1 MSRRVVIT
9 GLGAITPIGNTTNDF
24 WDGLKAGK
32 SGAQTV
38 TRFDIT
44 SFSAKVA
51 AEVKGFDPEAYIE
64 PKEVKKLDLFTQYA
78 IAASIQAVDSSGLN
92 PEALDL
98 ARVGVLI
105 GSGIGG
111 IQTIEEQKEV
121 LMEKGPRRI
130 SPFLIPKLIINM
142 ASGMVSMRYG
152 FRGPNTSV
160 VTACA
165 TGNHAIGDAMRLIQ
179 RNDAEVMVA
188 GGTEAAITPLGY
200 GGFANMK
207 ALSTRNDSPEEASRP
222 FDLDRDGFVMGEGA
236 GIVVLEEL
244 EHAKKRGAQILGEIV
259 GYGMTADA
267 YHMTMPEPEG
277 RGASEAIRLSLAD
290 AQLQPE
296 EIGYVNAHGTSTP
309 YNDKFETQAIKNVFG
324 DHAKKLA
331 ISSTKSMTGHLLGAS
346 GAIEFVAV
354 TKALQ
359 EGVLPPTINYST
371 PDPDCDLDYIPNEA
385 REQSVNA
392 AISNSFGFGGHNAV
406 LTVKKFN

>member
-9 GLGAITPIGNTTNDF
+9 GLGAITPIGNTTKDF

-32 SGAQTV
+32 SGAHTV

-44 SFSAKVA
+44 KFSAKVA

-244 EHAKKRGAQILGEIV
+244 EHAKKRGAEILGEIV

-277 RGASEAIRLSLAD
+277 KGSSEAIRLSLAD
-290 AQLQPE
+290 AKLQPE
-296 EIGYVNAHGTSTP
+296 DIGYVNAHGTSTP

-359 EGVLPPTINYST
+359 EGVLPPTINYNT

-406 LTVKKFN
+406 LTLKKFS

>member
-9 GLGAITPIGNTTNDF
+9 GLGAITPIGNTVEEF
-24 WDGLKAGK
+24 WNGLKSGV
-32 SGAQTV
+32 SGAHTV

-44 SFSAKVA
+44 DFSVKFA
-51 AEVKGFDPEAYIE
+51 AEVKGFNPEDCIDP
-64 PKEVKKLDLFTQYA
+64 KDVKKLDRFTQFA
-78 IAASIQAVDSSGLN
+78 IAASLQAVDSSGIN
-92 PEALDL
+92 TDSIDP
-98 ARVGVLI
+98 ARIGVLI

-152 FRGPNTSV
+152 FRGPNTAV

-179 RNDAEVMVA
+179 RNDADAMVA
-188 GGTEAAITPLGY
+188 GGTEAAITPLGF

-207 ALSTRNDSPEEASRP
+207 ALSSRNDSPETASRP

-236 GIVVLEEL
+236 GVVVLEEL
-244 EHAKKRGAQILGEIV
+244 EHAKKRGAQIFGEIV

-277 RGASEAIRLSLAD
+277 RGATEAIRLSLAD
-290 AQLQPE
+290 AKLQPE
-296 EIGYVNAHGTSTP
+296 DIGYVNAHGTSTL

-324 DHAKKLA
+324 EYAKKLA
-331 ISSTKSMTGHLLGAS
+331 VSSTKSMTGHLLGAS

-354 TKALQ
+354 TKVLQ
-359 EGVLPPTINYST
+359 EGVIPPTINYTT
-371 PDPDCDLDYIPNEA
+371 PDPDCDLDYVPNEA
-385 REQSVNA
+385 REQSVQA

-406 LTVKKFN
+406 LTLKKIN